1 MWSQHGVIQFTTFPY
16 KRFASKFLTFTLYV
30 THLANNEEKVGTV
43 YFFLSFLFRCFP
55 PYFLLLWIFSLGNW
69 NSHRHFFQM
78 GQKKGERRVS
88 WKFQETSRPF
98 SKERN
103 YYPNVRLLLLGF
115 LYNYRKAT
123 GKKLAPNIRPLASSS
138 GQGRTFNFG
147 IIFFARKKCIS
158 SVSSDG
164 GWGWRNMFQKVD
176 SRKVEWNGGR
186 AVGVTA
192 SMTVRIYSIWKWGWR
207 LLFENETVFLSPVL
221 LHISTFSSDVEIC
234 CRRIIFSF
242 STVCEDR
249 NDFYLIYKCVA
260 IGRLKS

>member
-1 MWSQHGVIQFTTFPY
+1 MESTWCNSVYYFSIQAIRFKVSYFYFVRHALSQQWRKSWNCLLFSIFFISLFSSLLFIIMNLFP
-16 KRFASKFLTFTLYV
+16 RESKFTS
-30 THLANNEEKVGTV
+30 A
-43 YFFLSFLFRCFP
+43 
-55 PYFLLLWIFSLGNW
+55 
-69 NSHRHFFQM
+69 FFQI

-98 SKERN
+98 SKARN

-158 SVSSDG
+158 SVSSDE

-192 SMTVRIYSIWKWGWR
+192 SMTVRIYSIWK
-207 LLFENETVFLSPVL
+207 
-221 LHISTFSSDVEIC
+221 
-234 CRRIIFSF
+234 
-242 STVCEDR
+242 
-249 NDFYLIYKCVA
+249 
-260 IGRLKS
+260 